1 MPIFQIFSDISSARE
16 ETGIFVKQMLK
27 DLKLPTLQE
36 RRKQLRLIF
45 MDKMVEGLVP
55 AMPSSQFFTPKNTSK
70 RQIKAKKFDN
80 CESSNIVNRSA
91 THNSR
96 PFVIP
101 RSPTDQFR
109 HSFFVQT
116 VLEWNHLN
124 NNTMTAS
131 SIDNFKKMISPSD

>member
-1 MPIFQIFSDISSARE
+1 MYK
-16 ETGIFVKQMLK
+16 V
-27 DLKLPTLQE
+27 
-36 RRKQLRLIF
+36 
-45 MDKMVEGLVP
+45 VEGLVP
-55 AMPSSQFFTPKNTSK
+55 AMPSSQFFSPKNTSK

-101 RSPTDQFR
+101 RSLTDQYR

-116 VLEWNHLN
+116 VLEWNHLDN
-124 NNTMTAS
+124 ETVTAS
-131 SIDNFKKMISPSD
+131 SIDNFKKKINPSD